1 MTQPD
6 PTEVAKLIVSNF
18 IERRDV
24 KAIQSSNGAYMP
36 VREDMRDTN
45 SPTIPWSL
53 GDVVD
58 HVEGRKTY
66 GHYVVSP
73 EGTCRCIVFDL
84 DLRKKANPARNETP
98 IVFGDEEIDPREVWL
113 GPDTPAKRDLAVQLL
128 TLADGFARKG
138 KQAGF
143 KTIVS
148 YSGSKGMHTYVC
160 LERGT
165 SAADAR
171 DVAGVIIASMY
182 NIVQEHGDNFF
193 KHEFAFPAVSIEVF
207 PKQDSVK
214 ADGFGNLVR
223 LPLGVNQKTGK
234 RGFFLDLSGGVESF
248 RVDDPMLALSRGS
261 LR

>member
-1 MTQPD
+1 VTQPD
-6 PTEVAKLIVSNF
+6 PTELAKLIVSNF

-24 KAIQSSNGAYMP
+24 KAVQTPAGAYMP
-36 VREDMRDTN
+36 DREDMRDTN
-45 SPTIPWSL
+45 SPAIPWSL
-53 GDVVD
+53 SDVVD
-58 HVEGRKTY
+58 HIEGRKTY
-66 GHYVVSP
+66 GHYVVST

-84 DLRKKANPARNETP
+84 DLRQRAKPERGEAP
-98 IVFGDEEIDPREVWL
+98 IVFDGEEIDPREVWH
-113 GPDTPAKRDLAVQLL
+113 GADSPAKRDLAIQLL

-143 KTIVS
+143 KTIVA
-148 YSGSKGMHTYVC
+148 YSGNKGMHTYVC

-171 DVAGVIIASMY
+171 DAANMIIASMH
-182 NIVQEHGDNFF
+182 NIVHERGDNFF
-193 KHEFAFPAVSIEVF
+193 RHEFAFPAVSIEVF

-234 RGFFLDLSGGVESF
+234 RGFFLDITDGVQSF
-248 RVDDPMLALSRGS
+248 KIDDPMLALSKGS